1 MLNLKSDKTIGGLT
15 LLAIAAGFAWAGK
28 DLAIGRAVRMGPGWA
43 PMALALLLA
52 GLGAVLLARGLFDRA
67 QPTAHPPWPR
77 RAAIPVLGSML
88 LFGLT
93 IESLG
98 LLLASGL
105 SMFLAASGAADV
117 KWREAFIVST
127 AMAIGVSLLFG
138 TGLGLSVKIL
148 P

>member
-1 MLNLKSDKTIGGLT
+1 
-15 LLAIAAGFAWAGK
+15 
-28 DLAIGRAVRMGPGWA
+28 MGPGWA
-43 PMALALLLA
+43 PMALARLLA
-52 GLGAVLLARGLFDRA
+52 GLGAVLLARGLFDRT

-77 RAAIPVLGSML
+77 RAAIPVLGSLL